1 LHTPNPLRFGLRRIV
16 AAAASA
22 ATLAMFGLA
31 AGAAPATAAPATTVT
46 SHASSDYRQACPQA
60 PVGSSS
66 CNALVRTNVKTQVAQ
81 HAPDGAI
88 QPLATVSGYGPTQL
102 QSAYN
107 LASAAAADGT
117 GQTVAVVDSF
127 DDPNAASDLAV
138 YRTQFGLPACTTA
151 NGCFSK
157 VNENGQASPLPS
169 PAPADDD
176 WTGEESLDVDMVSA
190 ICPNCHILLV
200 EATSESNDDLGTAVN
215 TAVSLGA
222 KFVSNSYGGDE
233 ASNDSTYDSEYYDH
247 PGVAVTASS
256 GDSGYGVEYPAA
268 SQYVTAVGGTSL
280 STASNTRGWTESVWS
295 TSSTEG
301 AGSGC
306 SADDAKPT
314 WQTDTGCSK
323 RTVADVSAVAD
334 PATGVAV
341 YDTYN
346 SEGGW
351 NVYGGTSVASPL
363 IASVYAL
370 AGTPAAGTTPA
381 SYLYAHTSS
390 LYDVTTGKTATCS
403 PTYLCEA
410 GVGYDGPTG
419 LGTPDGTTAFS
430 SGSSTGNTVS
440 VTNPGSQTGKVGT
453 AASLQISA
461 SDSASGQTLTYSAT
475 GLPAGLSIS
484 ASTGLISGTP
494 TASGSSSVTVT
505 AKDTTG
511 ASGSAGFTWTVSA
524 ATGNTVSVTNPGS
537 QTGKVGTAASL
548 QISASDSA
556 SGQTLTY
563 SATGLPAGLSIS
575 ASTGLISGTPTAAAT
590 SSVTVTAKDTTGAS
604 GSAGFTWTVSA
615 ASGGGCTASQLIGNP
630 GFETGSASPWTASSG
645 VINSDTTDE
654 PAHSGS
660 WDAWLDGYGTTHTDT
675 LSQAVTIPS
684 TCVNAAYSFWLHI
697 DTAETTKTTAY
708 DTLKVE
714 VVSGSTTTTLATYSN
729 LNAANGYTQHSFS
742 LAPYIGKS
750 VTLKF
755 IGAEDSSLQTSFVLD
770 DTALNV
776 S

>member
-1 LHTPNPLRFGLRRIV
+1 MRRT
-16 AAAASA
+16 AAAIASA
-22 ATLAMFGLA
+22 AALAAFGLSA
-31 AGAAPATAAPATTVT
+31 AAPASAAAG
-46 SHASSDYRQACPQA
+46 SAGHDYRQACPAA
-60 PVGSSS
+60 PVGYSS
-66 CNALVRTNVKTQVAQ
+66 CNALIRTDVKPQLAKAGSLT
-81 HAPDGAI
+81 PD
-88 QPLATVSGYGPTQL
+88 ATVSGYGPTQL

-107 LASAAAADGT
+107 LASAAAANGT
-117 GQTVAVVDSF
+117 GQTVAVVDAF

-138 YRTQFGLPACTTA
+138 YRSQYGLPACTVA

-157 VNENGQASPLPS
+157 VNENGATSPLPS
-169 PAPADDD
+169 PAPASDD

-190 ICPNCHILLV
+190 ICPNCHIILV
-200 EATSESNDDLGTAVN
+200 EASSESNDDLGAGVN
-215 TAVSLGA
+215 AAVSLGA
-222 KFVSNSYGGDE
+222 KFVSNSYGGSE

-280 STASNTRGWTESVWS
+280 STASNSRGWTESVWS
-295 TSSTEG
+295 TSSSEG

-306 SADDAKPT
+306 SADDPKPT
-314 WQTDTGCSK
+314 WQKDTGCSK

-346 SEGGW
+346 SNGGW

-370 AGTPAAGTTPA
+370 AGAPAAGTTPA
-381 SYLYAHTSS
+381 SYLYAHTSN
-390 LYDVTTGKTATCS
+390 LYDVTSGSTSTCT
-403 PTYLCEA
+403 PAYLCTAE
-410 GVGYDGPTG
+410 VGYDGPTG
-419 LGTPDGTTAFS
+419 LGTPDGIGAFS
-430 SGSSTGNTVS
+430 NGSTTTNTVT
-440 VTNPGSQTGKVGT
+440 VTAPGNQTGTVGT

-475 GLPAGLSIS
+475 GLPAGLSIN

-494 TASGSSSVTVT
+494 TASGTSSVTVT

-511 ASGSAGFTWTVSA
+511 ATGSASFTWTVSA
-524 ATGNTVSVTNPGS
+524 KSGGNTVTVTGPGN
-537 QTGKVGTAASL
+537 QTGTVGTAASL

-563 SATGLPAGLSIS
+563 SATGLPAGLSIN
-575 ASTGLISGTPTAAAT
+575 ASTGLISGTPTTAGT
-590 SSVTVTAKDTTGAS
+590 SSVTVTAKDTTGAT
-604 GSAGFTWTVSA
+604 GSASFTWTVSA
-615 ASGGGCTASQLIGNP
+615 ASGGCTAAQLIGNP
-630 GFETGSASPWTASSG
+630 GFETGTASPWTASSG

-675 LSQAVTIPS
+675 LSQSVTIPS

-714 VVSGSTTTTLATYSN
+714 VISGSTTTVLTTYSN
-729 LNAANGYTQHSFS
+729 LNAASGYAQHSFS
-742 LAPYIGKS
+742 LAPYIGKT

-755 IGAEDSSLQTSFVLD
+755 IGAEDSSAQTSFVLD
-770 DTALNV
+770 DTALNI